1 MSLPQERSTAEQ
13 VFYTWVA
20 RSRSGSSSFTASAL
34 NKPSS
39 SSSSSSSS
47 PRLPCLLLV
56 PLPPTLL
63 LLLRS
68 CSQPTC
74 RARGCRDRLGIP
86 KPPPPGG
93 GHAPRGAP
101 STRAA
106 RSLGR
111 THRPRLP
118 GVRCPRATSCQRPP
132 CVSRAAH
139 HRAKRRAGVWCS
151 LPMLGP
157 CAQRQRYATACC
169 AYRPTFIRC
178 LSINPPPPPPP
189 PSSSSS
195 IHGTAGPVVSPGRVS
210 SLHCRGPRR
219 HQRCRHRPLSS
230 RRALRLHRHIFRPE
244 HHSPSGQRSG
254 AQAQEGLLIL
264 ACRFGILLAGIP
276 NPAGRNFQFCGRNS
290 HSVGRII
297 IPNTAILQAGLR

>member
-1 MSLPQERSTAEQ
+1 MTLRVLSLSHQAAAAYKGKGR
-13 VFYTWVA
+13 
-20 RSRSGSSSFTASAL
+20 
-34 NKPSS
+34 
-39 SSSSSSSS
+39 
-47 PRLPCLLLV
+47 
-56 PLPPTLL
+56 
-63 LLLRS
+63 
-68 CSQPTC
+68 SQPTC

-189 PSSSSS
+189 PLVLYVLY
-195 IHGTAGPVVSPGRVS
+195 H
-210 SLHCRGPRR
+210 HCQPCLSRKSEGKMKGEPERR
-219 HQRCRHRPLSS
+219 HVTTEKHGKAP
-230 RRALRLHRHIFRPE
+230 
-244 HHSPSGQRSG
+244 
-254 AQAQEGLLIL
+254 GLT
-264 ACRFGILLAGIP
+264 R
-276 NPAGRNFQFCGRNS
+276 
-290 HSVGRII
+290 VG
-297 IPNTAILQAGLR
+297 

>member
-1 MSLPQERSTAEQ
+1 MTLRVLSLSHQAAAAYKGKGR
-13 VFYTWVA
+13 
-20 RSRSGSSSFTASAL
+20 
-34 NKPSS
+34 
-39 SSSSSSSS
+39 
-47 PRLPCLLLV
+47 
-56 PLPPTLL
+56 
-63 LLLRS
+63 
-68 CSQPTC
+68 SQPTC

-157 CAQRQRYATACC
+157 CAQRQRYVRACC

-189 PSSSSS
+189 P
-195 IHGTAGPVVSPGRVS
+195 PS
-210 SLHCRGPRR
+210 SLFLLHGGPYF
-219 HQRCRHRPLSS
+219 
-230 RRALRLHRHIFRPE
+230 LRW
-244 HHSPSGQRSG
+244 RS
-254 AQAQEGLLIL
+254 AVVLDV
-264 ACRFGILLAGIP
+264 LLAHCIC
-276 NPAGRNFQFCGRNS
+276 FE
-290 HSVGRII
+290 
-297 IPNTAILQAGLR
+297 

>member
-1 MSLPQERSTAEQ
+1 MTLRVLSLSHQAAAAYKGKGR
-13 VFYTWVA
+13 
-20 RSRSGSSSFTASAL
+20 
-34 NKPSS
+34 
-39 SSSSSSSS
+39 
-47 PRLPCLLLV
+47 
-56 PLPPTLL
+56 
-63 LLLRS
+63 
-68 CSQPTC
+68 SQPTC

-106 RSLGR
+106 RLLGR

-178 LSINPPPPPPP
+178 LSINPPLPRLLHLG
-189 PSSSSS
+189 SAVALRVLLV
-195 IHGTAGPVVSPGRVS
+195 HYVS
-210 SLHCRGPRR
+210 S
-219 HQRCRHRPLSS
+219 
-230 RRALRLHRHIFRPE
+230 E
-244 HHSPSGQRSG
+244 
-254 AQAQEGLLIL
+254 
-264 ACRFGILLAGIP
+264 
-276 NPAGRNFQFCGRNS
+276 
-290 HSVGRII
+290 
-297 IPNTAILQAGLR
+297 

>member
-1 MSLPQERSTAEQ
+1 MTLRVLSLSHQAAAVYKGR
-13 VFYTWVA
+13 
-20 RSRSGSSSFTASAL
+20 RR
-34 NKPSS
+34 
-39 SSSSSSSS
+39 
-47 PRLPCLLLV
+47 
-56 PLPPTLL
+56 
-63 LLLRS
+63 
-68 CSQPTC
+68 SQPTC

-106 RSLGR
+106 RLLGR

-118 GVRCPRATSCQRPP
+118 GVRCPRATLCQRPP

-178 LSINPPPPPPP
+178 LSINPPPHCGCCRDVTLLKNEISRFSPLGRPAESRCALMKHTHTQSCE
-189 PSSSSS
+189 SS
-195 IHGTAGPVVSPGRVS
+195 
-210 SLHCRGPRR
+210 
-219 HQRCRHRPLSS
+219 
-230 RRALRLHRHIFRPE
+230 
-244 HHSPSGQRSG
+244 
-254 AQAQEGLLIL
+254 
-264 ACRFGILLAGIP
+264 
-276 NPAGRNFQFCGRNS
+276 
-290 HSVGRII
+290 
-297 IPNTAILQAGLR
+297 

>member
-1 MSLPQERSTAEQ
+1 MTLRVLSLSHQAAAAYKGKGR
-13 VFYTWVA
+13 
-20 RSRSGSSSFTASAL
+20 
-34 NKPSS
+34 
-39 SSSSSSSS
+39 
-47 PRLPCLLLV
+47 
-56 PLPPTLL
+56 
-63 LLLRS
+63 
-68 CSQPTC
+68 SQPTC

-93 GHAPRGAP
+93 GHAPPGAP

-189 PSSSSS
+189 PPPAALRNRVLCLPTDIHSLFVNKPSSSSS
-195 IHGTAGPVVSPGRVS
+195 S
-210 SLHCRGPRR
+210 S
-219 HQRCRHRPLSS
+219 SS
-230 RRALRLHRHIFRPE
+230 
-244 HHSPSGQRSG
+244 
-254 AQAQEGLLIL
+254 
-264 ACRFGILLAGIP
+264 
-276 NPAGRNFQFCGRNS
+276 
-290 HSVGRII
+290 
-297 IPNTAILQAGLR
+297 